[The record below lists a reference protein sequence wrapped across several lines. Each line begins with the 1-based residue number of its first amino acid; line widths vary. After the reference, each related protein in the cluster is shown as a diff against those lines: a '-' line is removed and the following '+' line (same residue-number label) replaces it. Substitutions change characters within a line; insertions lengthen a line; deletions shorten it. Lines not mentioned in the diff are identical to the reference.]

1 MLDRGFDVILNQK
14 VKGKV
19 EMGNQ
24 VPRDNAMY
32 TKMQKDDVLAM
43 QKRLGKKELKFSD
56 YIPNS
61 MKLKRRGSKVSLAST
76 MVGTTP
82 GLSRAMSGLPGGSMM
97 GPNGVIHNYNQ
108 NSDFSM
114 LNDVSSILN
123 MSSSMDHKRTRNDN
137 VTGHD
142 RFLPLKTMPSVQT
155 HLTLDEATTLYGTPS
170 RVNTVASHKMN
181 DYQ

>member
-1 MLDRGFDVILNQK
+1 
-14 VKGKV
+14 
-19 EMGNQ
+19 
-24 VPRDNAMY
+24 
-32 TKMQKDDVLAM
+32 M
-43 QKRLGKKELKFSD
+43 QKRLGKKEFKFSD

-61 MKLKRRGSKVSLAST
+61 MKLKRRGSKVSLEST

-108 NSDFSM
+108 NSEFSM

-123 MSSSMDHKRTRNDN
+123 MSSSMDHRRTRNDN
-137 VTGHD
+137 VAGYD
-142 RFLPLKTMPSVQT
+142 KFLLLKTMPSVQT
-155 HLTLDEATTLYGTPS
+155 HLTLDESTTHYGTPS
-170 RVNTVASHKMN
+170 RVNTVASHKPN